1 MKKFSFTFA
10 FLAVL
15 FFCGCKKSSVEASN
29 EATTEPTQNL
39 YYGSVYLFDQGDRS
53 VDQSGMTVSIEN
65 SNPVVSAVTVKYGKF
80 GGFSLPIDPA
90 LQSFALVYSKPQ
102 FGTFKRYY
110 TRSAS
115 GELYMIEFNGTK
127 NKAQGSLEYLGSKS
141 TVTINS
147 FNVAIVDG
155 KLRYTSN
162 ISSPDTSEKM
172 IRVIYQKD
180 LPDISINNV
189 DYNKVYWSFYL
200 RVKNGDNVT
209 DHCLA
214 CSMECAGWK
223 KGDTIYFNAYGDAY
237 YPSAYTDVSSKK
249 YILPN
254 MNLNNNLTPVS
265 VVIP

>member
-1 MKKFSFTFA
+1 MKKFSFTFTFFA
-10 FLAVL
+10 FI
-15 FFCGCKKSSVEASN
+15 FFCSCKKSTIETSH
-29 EATTEPTQNL
+29 EPDQNVF
-39 YYGSVYLFDQGDRS
+39 YGGVYLFDQGEKA

-65 SNPVVSAVTVKYGKF
+65 SNPVVSAITVKQGVF
-80 GGFSLPIDPA
+80 GGFSLNIDPA
-90 LQSFALVYSKPQ
+90 LQSFALVYAKPQ
-102 FGTFKRYY
+102 FGTYKRYF

-115 GELYMIEFNGTK
+115 GELYMIEFDGTK
-127 NKAQGSLEYLGSKS
+127 SKAQGYLEILGSKS

-189 DYNKVYWSFYL
+189 DYNKVYWTFFL

-214 CSMECAGWK
+214 CSMECADWK

-237 YPSAYTDVSSKK
+237 HPSAYTDVSSKK

-254 MNLNNNLTPVS
+254 MNLNNKLTPVS
-265 VVIP
+265 IVIP